1 MDEIKRF
8 VGKKIF
14 VILNSNRKYSGVIK
28 SVSDD
33 GFVFF
38 LDKFNQEI
46 MFKVSDIDLI
56 EEERI

>member
-28 SVSDD
+28 SVSED
-33 GFVFF
+33 GFVFL
-38 LDKFNQEI
+38 LDKFDQEI
-46 MFKVSDIDLI
+46 MFKVSDINLI